1 MKSLKKSLCVLTA
14 SALLVTAPFVSASTP
29 QQPPQPALSPLQMVI
44 ASLNLTE
51 EQQAE
56 VFSLVEDYQSDRTE
70 IDMESAIE
78 LKKKQVSLVT
88 QPDFDEAEMEK
99 VIDTVQATEKS
110 MVMQEM
116 RLKNNIY
123 NVLTEEQKEQFKMM
137 MKSALTGG
145 KPPVGKQ

>member
-14 SALLVTAPFVSASTP
+14 SALLVTAPFVSASSP
-29 QQPPQPALSPLQMVI
+29 QQPTQPALNPLQMVI

-51 EQQAE
+51 EQQTE
-56 VFSLVEDYQSDRTE
+56 VFSLVQDYQSERTQ
-70 IDMESAIE
+70 IDIESAVE
-78 LKKKQVSLVT
+78 LKKKQIRLVT

-123 NVLTEEQKEQFKMM
+123 NVLTEEQKEQFKTM
-137 MKSALTGG
+137 MKSALSGG
-145 KPPVGKQ
+145 K

>member
-14 SALLVTAPFVSASTP
+14 SALLVTAPFVSASSP
-29 QQPPQPALSPLQMVI
+29 QQPPQPVLSPLQMVI

-56 VFSLVEDYQSDRTE
+56 VFSFVEDYQSDRTE
-70 IDMESAIE
+70 IDMDKAIE
-78 LKKKQVSLVT
+78 LKKKQISLVT

-123 NVLTEEQKEQFKMM
+123 NVLTEEQKEQFKTM
-137 MKSALTGG
+137 MKSVLSGN
-145 KPPVGKQ
+145 K

>member
-1 MKSLKKSLCVLTA
+1 MKSLKKSFCMLTA
-14 SALLVTAPFVSASTP
+14 SALLVTAPLVSASS
-29 QQPPQPALSPLQMVI
+29 PQPTQPTLSPLQMVI

-56 VFSLVEDYQSDRTE
+56 VSYLVQDYQTSRTE
-70 IDMESAIE
+70 FDMDSAIE
-78 LKKKQVSLVT
+78 LKKKQIALVT
-88 QPDFDEAEMEK
+88 QPEFDETEMEK

-123 NVLTEEQKEQFKMM
+123 NVLIEEQKEQFKIMM
-137 MKSALTGG
+137 RSALSGG
-145 KPPVGKQ
+145 E

>member
-56 VFSLVEDYQSDRTE
+56 VFSLVQEYQSDRTE
-70 IDMESAIE
+70 IDMDKAIE
-78 LKKKQVSLVT
+78 LKKKQISLVT

-123 NVLTEEQKEQFKMM
+123 NVLTEEQKEQFKTM
-137 MKSALTGG
+137 MKSTLSGG
-145 KPPVGKQ
+145 K

>member
-1 MKSLKKSLCVLTA
+1 MKSLKKSLCVLTS
-14 SALLVTAPFVSASTP
+14 SALLVTAPFVSASSP
-29 QQPPQPALSPLQMVI
+29 QQPTQPALSPLQMVI

-56 VFSLVEDYQSDRTE
+56 VFSLVQDYQTSRTE
-70 IDMESAIE
+70 IDMDSAIE
-78 LKKKQVSLVT
+78 LKKKQIALVT
-88 QPDFDEAEMEK
+88 QPEFDETEMEK

-123 NVLTEEQKEQFKMM
+123 NVLTEEQKEQFKTMM
-137 MKSALTGG
+137 RSALSGG
-145 KPPVGKQ
+145 Q

>member
-14 SALLVTAPFVSASTP
+14 SALLVTAPFVSASSP
-29 QQPPQPALSPLQMVI
+29 QQLPQPVLSPLQMVI

-56 VFSLVEDYQSDRTE
+56 VFSFVEDYQSDRTE
-70 IDMESAIE
+70 IDMDKAIE
-78 LKKKQVSLVT
+78 LKKKQISLVT

-123 NVLTEEQKEQFKMM
+123 NVLTEEQKEQFKTM
-137 MKSALTGG
+137 MKSALSGG
-145 KPPVGKQ
+145 K

>member
-14 SALLVTAPFVSASTP
+14 SALLVTAPFVSASSP
-29 QQPPQPALSPLQMVI
+29 QQPPQPALNPLQMVI

-51 EQQAE
+51 EQQTE
-56 VFSLVEDYQSDRTE
+56 VFSLVQDYQSERTQ
-70 IDMESAIE
+70 IDIESAVE
-78 LKKKQVSLVT
+78 LKKKQIRLVT

-123 NVLTEEQKEQFKMM
+123 NVLTEEQKEQFKTM
-137 MKSALTGG
+137 MKSALSGG
-145 KPPVGKQ
+145 K

>member
-14 SALLVTAPFVSASTP
+14 SALLVTAPFVSASSP
-29 QQPPQPALSPLQMVI
+29 QQPPQPAMSPLQMVI

-70 IDMESAIE
+70 IDMDNAIE
-78 LKKKQVSLVT
+78 LKKKQISLVT
-88 QPDFDEAEMEK
+88 QPEFDEAEMEK
-99 VIDTVQATEKS
+99 VIDTVQATEKTL
-110 MVMQEM
+110 VMQEM

-123 NVLTEEQKEQFKMM
+123 NVLTNEQKEQFKTM
-137 MKSALTGG
+137 MKSVLSGN
-145 KPPVGKQ
+145 K

>member
-14 SALLVTAPFVSASTP
+14 SALLVTAPFLSASSP
-29 QQPPQPALSPLQMVI
+29 QQPTQPALSPLQMVI

-56 VFSLVEDYQSDRTE
+56 VFSLVQDYQTSRTE
-70 IDMESAIE
+70 IDMDSAIE
-78 LKKKQVSLVT
+78 LKKKQIALVT
-88 QPDFDEAEMEK
+88 QLEFDEAEMEK

-123 NVLTEEQKEQFKMM
+123 NVLTDEQKEQFKTMM
-137 MKSALTGG
+137 RSVLSGG
-145 KPPVGKQ
+145 Q

>member
-1 MKSLKKSLCVLTA
+1 MKSLKKSLCVLTV

-56 VFSLVEDYQSDRTE
+56 VFSLVQEYQSDRTE
-70 IDMESAIE
+70 IDMDKAIE
-78 LKKKQVSLVT
+78 LKKKQISLVT

-123 NVLTEEQKEQFKMM
+123 NVLTEEQKEQFKTM
-137 MKSALTGG
+137 MKSALSGG
-145 KPPVGKQ
+145 K

>member
-14 SALLVTAPFVSASTP
+14 SALLVTAPFVSASSP
-29 QQPPQPALSPLQMVI
+29 QQPTQPALSPLQMVI

-56 VFSLVEDYQSDRTE
+56 VFSLVQDYQTSRTE
-70 IDMESAIE
+70 IDMDSAIE
-78 LKKKQVSLVT
+78 LKKKQIALVT
-88 QPDFDEAEMEK
+88 QPEFDEAEMEK

-123 NVLTEEQKEQFKMM
+123 NVLTDEQKEQFKTMM
-137 MKSALTGG
+137 RSALSGG
-145 KPPVGKQ
+145 Q

>member
-56 VFSLVEDYQSDRTE
+56 VFSLVQEYQSDRTE
-70 IDMESAIE
+70 IDMDKAIE
-78 LKKKQVSLVT
+78 LKKKQISLVT

-116 RLKNNIY
+116 RLKNSIY
-123 NVLTEEQKEQFKMM
+123 NVLTEEQKEQFKTM
-137 MKSALTGG
+137 MKSALSGG
-145 KPPVGKQ
+145 K

>member
-56 VFSLVEDYQSDRTE
+56 VFSLVQEYQSDRTE
-70 IDMESAIE
+70 IDMDKAIE
-78 LKKKQVSLVT
+78 LKKKQISLVT

-123 NVLTEEQKEQFKMM
+123 NVLTEEQKDQFKTM
-137 MKSALTGG
+137 MKSALSGG
-145 KPPVGKQ
+145 K

>member
-56 VFSLVEDYQSDRTE
+56 VFSLVQGYQSDRTE
-70 IDMESAIE
+70 VDMDKAIE
-78 LKKKQVSLVT
+78 LKKKQISLVT

-116 RLKNNIY
+116 RLKNSIY
-123 NVLTEEQKEQFKMM
+123 NVLTEEQKEQFKTM
-137 MKSALTGG
+137 MKSALSGG
-145 KPPVGKQ
+145 K

>member
-14 SALLVTAPFVSASTP
+14 SALLVTAPFVSASSP
-29 QQPPQPALSPLQMVI
+29 QQPAQPALSPLQMVI

-56 VFSLVEDYQSDRTE
+56 VFSLVQDYQTSRTE
-70 IDMESAIE
+70 IDMDSAIE
-78 LKKKQVSLVT
+78 LKKKQIALVT
-88 QPDFDEAEMEK
+88 QLEFDEAEMEK

-123 NVLTEEQKEQFKMM
+123 NVLTDEQKEQFKTMM
-137 MKSALTGG
+137 RSALSGG
-145 KPPVGKQ
+145 Q